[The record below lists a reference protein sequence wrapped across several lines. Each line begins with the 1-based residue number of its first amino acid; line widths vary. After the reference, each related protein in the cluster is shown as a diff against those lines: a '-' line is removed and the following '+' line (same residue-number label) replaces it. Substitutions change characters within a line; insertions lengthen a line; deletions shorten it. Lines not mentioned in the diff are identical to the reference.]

1 MQIHHQ
7 IAELQ
12 AQLRGWRCAGK
23 RIGFVPTMGNLHAGH
38 LSLIERARASADIVL
53 SSIFV
58 NPTQF
63 GAGEDYSRYPRTLE
77 ADCALLREAGCD
89 AVLAPSVEEMYP
101 DGADLRTVVRVD
113 GLHDILCGAFR
124 PGHFDGVA
132 TVVAKLF
139 NLAQPDLAVF
149 GEKDYQQFLVVKRMA
164 RELSFPIEI
173 IGAPTA
179 REANG
184 LAMSSRNQ
192 YLSPAERQHASLLFR
207 MLLATREALKSGAR
221 DYATLCEAALAE
233 LTSAGFR
240 PDYFEIRR
248 AADLAEPGPTDR
260 DLVVLVAARLGGAR
274 LIDNLRVVA
283 ADVPS
288 V

>member
-1 MQIHHQ
+1 MLRFKSVP
-7 IAELQ
+7 ELQ
-12 AQLRGWRCAGK
+12 QQLREWRCLGR

-38 LSLIERARASADIVL
+38 LSLIERARASASVVL
-53 SSIFV
+53 ASVFV

-63 GAGEDYSRYPRTLE
+63 GPGEDYSRYPRTLE
-77 ADCALLREAGCD
+77 ADCELLAAAGCD
-89 AVLAPSVEEMYP
+89 AVFAPSVEEMYP
-101 DGADLRTVVRVD
+101 DGPALATVVRVN
-113 GLHDILCGAFR
+113 GLHDILCGEVR

-139 NLAQPDLAVF
+139 NLTQPDLAVF
-149 GEKDYQQFLVVKRMA
+149 GEKDFQQFLVIRRMA

-192 YLSPAERQHASLLFR
+192 YLTAEQRQHAGLLLQ
-207 MLLATREALKSGAR
+207 MLVATREAIRSGQR
-221 DYATLCEAALAE
+221 DYATLSQAALAE
-233 LTSAGFR
+233 LHSAGFR

-248 AADLAEPGPTDR
+248 ASDLAVATGADR
-260 DLVVLVAARLGGAR
+260 ELVILVAARLGAAR
-274 LIDNLRVVA
+274 LIDNLRLSL
-283 ADVPS
+283 ADVPKI
-288 V
+288 